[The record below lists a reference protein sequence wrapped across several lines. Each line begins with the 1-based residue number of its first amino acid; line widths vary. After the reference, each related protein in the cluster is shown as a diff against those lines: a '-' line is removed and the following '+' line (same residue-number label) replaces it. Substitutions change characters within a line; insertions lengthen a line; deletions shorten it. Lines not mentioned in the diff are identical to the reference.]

1 MLSAGRMQS
10 LKYEGMSGKL
20 SCLFW
25 GEHGRLHQLET
36 WPEVLEHANGNR
48 VFMMCAA
55 GVRHD
60 IQYMCMCN
68 LLSNERLLRN
78 RFGAQT
84 QGCY

>member
-1 MLSAGRMQS
+1 MKECLASCRAF
-10 LKYEGMSGKL
+10 SGE
-20 SCLFW
+20 SM
-25 GEHGRLHQLET
+25 ET